1 MLVGTVYGPITATKR
16 LWDDPKGAL
25 LKVDLDPPY
34 VAMRRKRS
42 IIAFDVLGCG
52 SGERVLVAQGTL
64 AASWFSGKSPP
75 VDAVIIGSVD

>member
-1 MLVGTVYGPITATKR
+1 MLVGTVDIPLVATKR

-25 LKVDLDPPY
+25 LKVDLAPPF
-34 VAMRRKRS
+34 VSMRRKRS

-52 SGERVLVAQGTL
+52 RGERVLVAQGTL

-75 VDAVIIGSVD
+75 VDAVIIGSID

>member
-1 MLVGTVYGPITATKR
+1 MLIGTVSDPKTATKR

-25 LKVDLDPPY
+25 LTVDLDPPF

-52 SGERVLVAQGTL
+52 KGEKVLVVEGTA
-64 AASWFSGKSPP
+64 AASWFTGKSPP
-75 VDAVIIGSVD
+75 IDALIIGSVD